1 MAAPRRKSDY
11 VNRIAEKC
19 SVPAQELEKHDVN
32 RLKEIWTSIKPR
44 PHARVLPPNWKRG
57 SLDSL
62 RDIYVEVVAP
72 ALGRSVEDKHYH
84 GWKKSQF
91 ILELDLFQSDQE
103 AVEEEEVVPESPMCV
118 MCQLPMTKRT
128 NRLTRQDFWGCLR
141 FPLCRETLS
150 LTYYQMPTEKIQPLM
165 TEAQPSVSKKRS
177 QVPIAPS
184 NASWGTVG
192 TPLEE
197 DHAAAGSARFNMN
210 VTKEEMEVLLRKRE
224 EDAVKCE
231 VPK

>member
-1 MAAPRRKSDY
+1 MLGACPRVGKARCEP
-11 VNRIAEKC
+11 AEGDLDIHQTQASC
-19 SVPAQELEKHDVN
+19 QGPSTQLEA
-32 RLKEIWTSIKPR
+32 RQPR
-44 PHARVLPPNWKRG
+44 QLEGHLCGGGGPG
-57 SLDSL
+57 T
-62 RDIYVEVVAP
+62 
-72 ALGRSVEDKHYH
+72 GRSVEDKHYH

-118 MCQLPMTKRT
+118 MCQLPMMKRT

-165 TEAQPSVSKKRS
+165 TEAQPSVTKKRS

-184 NASWGTVG
+184 NASWSTVG